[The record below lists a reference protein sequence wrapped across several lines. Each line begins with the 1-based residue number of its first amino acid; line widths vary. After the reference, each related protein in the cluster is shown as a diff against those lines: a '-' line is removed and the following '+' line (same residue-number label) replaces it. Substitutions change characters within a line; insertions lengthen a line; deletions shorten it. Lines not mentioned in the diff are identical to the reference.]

1 MRTPANGLFLIVPY
15 SNFFFLPRVRSA
27 LFTGGI
33 AKPSVE
39 LEVFGRSRTMRRRE
53 TTFFPAQSKT
63 NSPHSTRTV
72 LIFFFN
78 VPKGRLFFF
87 LSFVITENSGNKN
100 CYLCYILFNC
110 KKKKKNS
117 SFCPS
122 RVKII
127 MVNFYRLASALTAIS
142 LKIGNRPDVR
152 TSEFH

>member
-78 VPKGRLFFF
+78 VPKGRLFFSCH
-87 LSFVITENSGNKN
+87 LLLLKIQETKIVISVTFSSTVKR
-100 CYLCYILFNC
+100 
-110 KKKKKNS
+110 KKNS